1 MDDGYVEYLGK
12 ILTLARVT
20 YLEVPYPHQLVT
32 ATALLRGK
40 NITRFSAFRVR
51 RFYFFSSL
59 FYWFK
64 GFDYCRSGVSW
75 RRIARRFRREKPAG
89 NDDDGDE
96 GIWGAAIAKNNDISN
111 EATGEKGGGFFR
123 GLLGSH
129 FDAYPLGHL
138 IRVGGFCIRR
148 CSKP

>member
-51 RFYFFSSL
+51 RFYFFRPCFIGS
-59 FYWFK
+59 K
-64 GFDYCRSGVSW
+64 GLIIAALESAGVVSHAVSVVRNPRGTTTTTARAFGGLQLLKITIYQMKRQV
-75 RRIARRFRREKPAG
+75 RRGVVFL
-89 NDDDGDE
+89 E
-96 GIWGAAIAKNNDISN
+96 GFWGPILTHILLAI
-111 EATGEKGGGFFR
+111 
-123 GLLGSH
+123 
-129 FDAYPLGHL
+129 
-138 IRVGGFCIRR
+138 
-148 CSKP
+148 